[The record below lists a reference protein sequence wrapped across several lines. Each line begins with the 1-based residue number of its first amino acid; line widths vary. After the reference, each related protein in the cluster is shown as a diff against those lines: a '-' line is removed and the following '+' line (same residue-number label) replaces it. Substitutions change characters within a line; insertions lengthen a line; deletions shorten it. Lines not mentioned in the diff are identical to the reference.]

1 MYILT
6 KFLNYLNIYT
16 INNNVFNNAV
26 NDIFNNNNDH
36 HINYLESGLFYY
48 YYYKIGL
55 DDIEKGLFNYNN
67 ITITEKN
74 IF

>member
-1 MYILT
+1 MYILS
-6 KFLNYLNIYT
+6 KFLNYLNIYI
-16 INNNVFNNAV
+16 INNNVFNNAINNV
-26 NDIFNNNNDH
+26 FNNNDN

-48 YYYKIGL
+48 YYYKIYS

-74 IF
+74 IM